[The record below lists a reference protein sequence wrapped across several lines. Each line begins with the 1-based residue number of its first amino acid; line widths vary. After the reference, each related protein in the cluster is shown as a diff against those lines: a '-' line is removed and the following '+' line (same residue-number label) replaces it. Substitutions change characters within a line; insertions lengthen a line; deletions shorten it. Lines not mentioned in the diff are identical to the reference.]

1 MTPAHLRRSSATRP
15 QSFGH
20 ERESS
25 TGLQFEIFID
35 DADPKRCV
43 ATLILSDAVLSIPGS
58 THGGLLF
65 TAMERLAARVPT
77 ILRNDASNVWVLRTA
92 SITHYRTAR
101 PDRPIE
107 LSGAIGWDGAAG
119 EPIVIH
125 VDANDSAGGLLAEAD
140 FTIVPVPV
148 RRFAAGGQTA
158 ALAPGGSEVVHR
170 IELQGRAD

>member
-1 MTPAHLRRSSATRP
+1 MSPAQIRRSTTTRP
-15 QSFGH
+15 QTFGH
-20 ERESS
+20 ERESP
-25 TGLQFEIFID
+25 TGLLFEIFID

-43 ATLILSDAVLSIPGS
+43 ATLILSNAVLSIPGS
-58 THGGLLF
+58 TAGGVLF

-77 ILRNDASNVWVLRTA
+77 MLRNDASNVWLLRTG
-92 SITHYRTAR
+92 SITHCRTAR

-107 LSGAIGWDGAAG
+107 LSGAIEWDGAAG

-125 VDANDSAGGLLAEAD
+125 VNANDSAGGLLAEAD

-148 RRFAAGGQTA
+148 RRFAVGEQTT
-158 ALAPGGSEVVHR
+158 ALAPGGFEVVHQ